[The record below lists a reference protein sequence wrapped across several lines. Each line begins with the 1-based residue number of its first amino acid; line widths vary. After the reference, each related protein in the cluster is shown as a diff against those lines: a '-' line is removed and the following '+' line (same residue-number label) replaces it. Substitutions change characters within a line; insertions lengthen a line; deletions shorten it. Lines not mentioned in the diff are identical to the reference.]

1 MKKYNIL
8 DTLMV
13 LILVLVLAVALT
25 GCGNVAAGDI
35 LSDPTVTV
43 GGLTPGQIVAD
54 LIAAALK
61 LLLLVVLWLAAR
73 ILLPFLKNTVIP
85 FLEEKHLMG
94 IVRILTRSAEKQ
106 GETGAIDK
114 SQKRDFVIKW
124 LKKKNI
130 QITPFVENMIEAAV
144 EELDKMGDQVLNLLD
159 DDTVGEVLADIS
171 LGGGAVPPC
180 STGTTPPEVEHS
192 LR

>member
-54 LIAAALK
+54 LIAA
-61 LLLLVVLWLAAR
+61 VVTDIQNTVSRDIPPQDLAAFYR
-73 ILLPFLKNTVIP
+73 TL
-85 FLEEKHLMG
+85 
-94 IVRILTRSAEKQ
+94 R
-106 GETGAIDK
+106 
-114 SQKRDFVIKW
+114 
-124 LKKKNI
+124 
-130 QITPFVENMIEAAV
+130 
-144 EELDKMGDQVLNLLD
+144 
-159 DDTVGEVLADIS
+159 VLAGRFRDLEKSNDIQ
-171 LGGGAVPPC
+171 
-180 STGTTPPEVEHS
+180 EVIDQWLYS
-192 LR
+192 